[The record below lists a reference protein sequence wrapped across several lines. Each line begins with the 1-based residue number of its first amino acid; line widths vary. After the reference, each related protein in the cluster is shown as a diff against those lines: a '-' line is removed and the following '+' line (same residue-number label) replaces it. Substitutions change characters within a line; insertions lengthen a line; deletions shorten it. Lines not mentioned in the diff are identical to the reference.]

1 MQPILTNG
9 LPYRFQVIS
18 GIAHPHHPLLNKNWP
33 EIRKPAKQL
42 KDCEKLAKVA
52 LSLL

>member
-9 LPYRFQVIS
+9 LLDRFRVTS
-18 GIAHPHHPLLNKNWP
+18 GMAHPNPLLNENWP

-42 KDCEKLAKVA
+42 KDCEKLTKVE
-52 LSLL
+52 LQPF